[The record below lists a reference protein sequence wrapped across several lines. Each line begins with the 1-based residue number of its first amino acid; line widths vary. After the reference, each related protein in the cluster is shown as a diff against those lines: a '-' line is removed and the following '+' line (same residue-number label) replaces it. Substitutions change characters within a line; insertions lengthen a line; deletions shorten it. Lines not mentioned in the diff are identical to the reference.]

1 MAVHGVCNGGWW
13 VRNAIFH
20 HLPTTRPARAFE
32 GAGFKRHFCRAL
44 LAARLRGRGQEQRFE
59 GQGECFIELGGGV
72 AGFARGNFYAD
83 PTPQVRMFRAGRHWH
98 AAKVAFERN
107 WWRTWL

>member
-20 HLPTTRPARAFE
+20 HLPATRPARAFE

-44 LAARLRGRGQEQRFE
+44 LAVGIDGASERTIYNAITMLRRYLPDALRLRNVRGAGYVLDGR
-59 GQGECFIELGGGV
+59 
-72 AGFARGNFYAD
+72 
-83 PTPQVRMFRAGRHWH
+83 
-98 AAKVAFERN
+98 KVTAHV
-107 WWRTWL
+107 TK